1 MFNNVP
7 SITEEGFLNFFKYYK
22 GESHQVEA
30 VKQLYKAMNGKLL
43 KEDAAW
49 IKTYRD
55 PSSTPKV
62 EAKTW
67 PERWPITK
75 KQMAEIMK
83 CSADA
88 LPDGLMN
95 DFARCCEMFNL
106 NKLNIAYF
114 LGQCGHE
121 SMGLRYPVEIHSGSN
136 YEGRKDL
143 GNVRPGDGRKY
154 AGTGWIQVTGR
165 WNHQAFSNYLDY
177 KGKPDPNVMLLG
189 KTYTSEV
196 YPWTISGHWW
206 RTNGMIEYCNSRP
219 DVDEVGARVNGR
231 YLPNGYQD
239 RRDYTAR
246 AFKVLGL

>member
-1 MFNNVP
+1 MFNKSP
-7 SITEEGFLNFFKYYK
+7 LITADSFLNFFKYYK
-22 GESHQVEA
+22 GEPHQVEA
-30 VKQLYKAMNGKLL
+30 VNQLFKDINSKLL
-43 KEDAAW
+43 QEDAAW
-49 IKTYRD
+49 IKTYRKQD
-55 PSSTPKV
+55 EKTNSTS
-62 EAKTW
+62 E
-67 PERWPITK
+67 WPITK
-75 KQMAEIMK
+75 EQMAAIMK
-83 CSADA
+83 CSVSS
-88 LPDGLMN
+88 LPDTLMN
-95 DFARCCEMFNL
+95 DFARCCDIFGM
-106 NKLNIAYF
+106 NKINIAYF

-121 SMGLRYPVEIHSGSN
+121 SAGLRYPVEIHSGSN
-136 YEGRKDL
+136 YEYRRDL
-143 GNVRPGDGRKY
+143 GNVKPRDGVKY

-165 WNHQAFSNYLDY
+165 WNHQAFSNYLEY

-206 RTNGMIEYCNSRP
+206 LTNGMIEFCNQRP